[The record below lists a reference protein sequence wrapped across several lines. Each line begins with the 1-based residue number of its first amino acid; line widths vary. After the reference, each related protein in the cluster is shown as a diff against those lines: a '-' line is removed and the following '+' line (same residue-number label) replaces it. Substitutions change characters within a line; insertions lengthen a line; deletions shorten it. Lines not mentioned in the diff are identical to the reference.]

1 MNEKIKELINSI
13 ETIEKYTTEKI
24 TFSVGTYTGKYLIDG
39 EKNLWCSI
47 TGNLYIRANYDTLFQ
62 VIDVDKRIID
72 CFDIIEDNAKIQFNS
87 N

>member
-1 MNEKIKELINSI
+1 MNKKIKELTSSI

-47 TGNLYIRANYDTLFQ
+47 TGNLNIRVNCDTLFE
-62 VIDVDKRIID
+62 VIDVEKRIID
-72 CFDIIEDNAKIQFNS
+72 CFDVIDDDANVHFNS
-87 N
+87 I